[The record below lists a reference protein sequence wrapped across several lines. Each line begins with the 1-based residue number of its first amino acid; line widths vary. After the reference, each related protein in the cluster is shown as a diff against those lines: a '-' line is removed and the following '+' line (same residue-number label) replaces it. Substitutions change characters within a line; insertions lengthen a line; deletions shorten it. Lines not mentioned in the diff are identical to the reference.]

1 VALRNC
7 GRVDPGSL
15 DDYLAGRAGYSG
27 LERAL
32 KLGPEGV
39 IAELESAGLR
49 GRGGAGYPTAQKWRA
64 CREAEGGEKFAV
76 CNALDAD
83 PHARTARLLLGG
95 DPHSVLEGLLI
106 GAYTV
111 GAARGFVCV
120 NAEYTEE
127 IAAVEQ
133 ALEQMRAR
141 GLLGDDIR
149 GSGFAC
155 DFEVRALAG
164 SLVAGEETALIRAL
178 EGRQPLPY
186 LRFDY
191 PAVNGLHN
199 KPTLVNSAE
208 TLANVSAILQEETSV
223 ARAGVLESG
232 GTKIVTVTGA
242 VSQESTVEIPLGT
255 TIGALLEAVVGDEAG
270 AAQGVAP
277 GASAAGLGIKAVQF
291 GGPVGAFFAGASLAT
306 PIAYE
311 DLEAAG
317 SVMGSATLRV
327 FGGAPGGAL
336 DKDASNGVLAE
347 GGAPGSSG
355 ALCAV
360 ELARNALAYLHEE
373 SCGICTAC
381 REGTLQLAEMLD
393 DLVESRA
400 KPEDRDLMLELCEH
414 MHTGS
419 ICGLGKNAA
428 NPLLSLL
435 QLFSDDFDAHF
446 HGQSCPA
453 SGSGAA
459 DGEPRPATPEDGG
472 AVSAKE

>member
-1 VALRNC
+1 MALRNC

-15 DDYLAGRAGYSG
+15 DDYLASCAGYSG

-32 KLGPEGV
+32 KLGPEEV

-64 CREAEGGEKFAV
+64 CREAEGGEKYAV

-83 PHARTARLLLGG
+83 PRARTARLLLGS
-95 DPHSVLEGLLI
+95 DPHSALEGLLI

-111 GAARGFVCV
+111 GASRGFVCV

-141 GLLGDDIR
+141 GLLGDDIL

-155 DFEVRALAG
+155 DLEVRAIPG
-164 SLVAGEETALIRAL
+164 SLVAGEETALIRVL
-178 EGRQPLPY
+178 EERQSLPY

-191 PAVNGLHN
+191 PAVKGLHS
-199 KPTLVNSAE
+199 KPTLVNNVE
-208 TLANVSAILQEETSV
+208 TLANVSVILQEETSA
-223 ARAGVLESG
+223 ARAKAIESG
-232 GTKIVTVTGA
+232 GTKIVTLTGA
-242 VSQESTVEIPLGT
+242 LSQECIVEIPLGT
-255 TIGALLEAVVGDEAG
+255 TIGALLEAVAGDEVS
-270 AAQGVAP
+270 AAQGVAS

-291 GGPVGAFFAGASLAT
+291 GGPVGAFFAGASLVT
-306 PIAYE
+306 PITYE

-327 FGGAPGGAL
+327 FGGTPGG
-336 DKDASNGVLAE
+336 
-347 GGAPGSSG
+347 SG

-360 ELARNALAYLHEE
+360 ELARDALAYLHEE

-381 REGTLQLAEMLD
+381 REGALQLTEMLD

-414 MHTGS
+414 MRTGS

-428 NPLLSLL
+428 TPLLSLL
-435 QLFSDDFDAHF
+435 KLFADDFDAHL
-446 HGQSCPA
+446 HGQPCPA

-459 DGEPRPATPEDGG
+459 DRGSCPATPQDGG
-472 AVSAKE
+472 AASAKE